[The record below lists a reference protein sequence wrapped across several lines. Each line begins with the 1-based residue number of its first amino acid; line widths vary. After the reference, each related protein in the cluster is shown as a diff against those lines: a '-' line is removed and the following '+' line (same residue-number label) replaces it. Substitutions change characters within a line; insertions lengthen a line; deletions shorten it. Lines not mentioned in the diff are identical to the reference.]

1 MSLDKGRNSDPT
13 QRLKQMA
20 IDSRQRRRLQEQL
33 NDPEVCA
40 DFKLKIIHALKV
52 PRSMYAGSKPQTK
65 SVSIAAS

>member
-20 IDSRQRRRLQEQL
+20 IDSRQRRRMQEQL

-40 DFKLKIIHALKV
+40 EFKLKIIHALKV
-52 PRSMYAGSKPQTK
+52 PCSMDAGSKPQTK